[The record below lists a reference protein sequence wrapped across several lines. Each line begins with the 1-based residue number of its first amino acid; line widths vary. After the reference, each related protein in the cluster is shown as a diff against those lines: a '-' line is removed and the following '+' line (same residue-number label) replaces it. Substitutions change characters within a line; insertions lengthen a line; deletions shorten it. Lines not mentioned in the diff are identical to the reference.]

1 MTRFASGQKAAKEC
15 LTGAL
20 QTGALQTGGTGTA
33 ASLSLATAS
42 SVGRDTTGFGSSGQS
57 PGQSPGQGSAP
68 RNEARP
74 TLHLIGPGQVGREFL
89 AQARALPVRIV
100 AVSDSK
106 ATVFDRQGLD
116 TAAIQ
121 QHKQDGGS
129 LATLPRAEAIPTE
142 LAIGVVAADFVVD
155 ATPTSV
161 AGTAAAVL
169 RGRAALRGGAFLC
182 LCGKNALAAA
192 GPEWLLGSHR
202 ARLGIQAV
210 LGGAGQALLR
220 ELDELRAQCSRLALV
235 GNVTTT
241 VIVQAI
247 EAGASIEEGIAV
259 ARERGLLEPD
269 PTLDLDGSDAATKL
283 AAVFGAVFGEP
294 WLAVPASAR
303 IGKQDLRSL
312 DVGVVRERARR
323 GATTRLV
330 ARASRDGADLRVGYE
345 ELPLGSPLAAPPDR
359 VVYGYELPSGL
370 RVHTGLALGY
380 ARTTGALVEDVAQA
394 LRTLEVTR

>member
-1 MTRFASGQKAAKEC
+1 MTRSASGTRATGFHLANGAKKDPH
-15 LTGAL
+15 LVSGSSA
-20 QTGALQTGGTGTA
+20 
-33 ASLSLATAS
+33 LSLATAS
-42 SVGRDTTGFGSSGQS
+42 AAGPDTTGFRSSGQS
-57 PGQSPGQGSAP
+57 PGQLPP
-68 RNEARP
+68 RRP
-74 TLHLIGPGQVGREFL
+74 TIHLVGPGQVGREFL
-89 AQARALPVRIV
+89 RQAEALPARIL
-100 AVSDSK
+100 AISDST
-106 ATVFDRQGLD
+106 ATVFDREGLD
-116 TAAIQ
+116 TAAIV
-121 QHKQDGGS
+121 QHKQNGGS
-129 LATLPRAEAIPTE
+129 VATLPRAERIATE
-142 LAIGVVAADFVVD
+142 LAIGVVGADIVVD
-155 ATPTSV
+155 ATPTSI
-161 AGTAAAVL
+161 AGTQEAVQ
-169 RGRAALRGGAFLC
+169 RGRAALRGGSFLC

-192 GPEWLLGSHR
+192 APEWLLGSHR

-220 ELDELRAQCSRLALV
+220 DLDELRAQCSSLALV

-247 EAGASIEEGIAV
+247 EAGASIEEGIAA

-283 AAVFGAVFGEP
+283 GAVFGAVFGES
-294 WLAVPASAR
+294 WLAVPPVDR
-303 IGKQDLRSL
+303 IEKQDLRSL
-312 DVGVVRERARR
+312 DVAVIRERVRR

-330 ARASRDGADLRVGYE
+330 ARASRDGSHLRACYE

-380 ARTTGALVEDVAQA
+380 SRTAGALVEDVTQA